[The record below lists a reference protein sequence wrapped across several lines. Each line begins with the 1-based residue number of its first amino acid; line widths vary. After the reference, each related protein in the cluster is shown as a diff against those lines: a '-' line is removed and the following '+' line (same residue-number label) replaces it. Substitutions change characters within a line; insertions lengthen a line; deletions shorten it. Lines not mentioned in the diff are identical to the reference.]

1 MEYFLN
7 LLYKTQICTLNEI
20 NFKIILEESYRNKEY
35 YNTDMSKYL
44 LKLNFNIS
52 DNDFENINISDLK
65 KKWEINYS
73 NQWHQPS
80 SNVLKTLIKKNNNN
94 STRNGNI
101 TQ

>member
-65 KKWEINYS
+65 K
-73 NQWHQPS
+73 
-80 SNVLKTLIKKNNNN
+80 V
-94 STRNGNI
+94 
-101 TQ
+101 